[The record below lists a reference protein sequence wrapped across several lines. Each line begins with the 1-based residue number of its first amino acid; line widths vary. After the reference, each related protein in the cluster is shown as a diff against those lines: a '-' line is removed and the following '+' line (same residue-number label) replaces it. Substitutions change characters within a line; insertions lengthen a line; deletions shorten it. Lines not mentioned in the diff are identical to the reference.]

1 LFPAEFIPHAEET
14 GLILPL
20 GTWVLETACAQLA
33 AWASEPAMAGLNLA
47 VNVSPRQFCQPDFV
61 EQVLSILDHTGA
73 DPQKL
78 KLELTES
85 LLLKN
90 MDETIVKIVALKA
103 KGVGFALDDFG
114 TGYSSLYYLKR
125 LPLDWVKIDQFFVRD
140 VLTNSNDATI
150 VRAII
155 LLAKSMGLEVIAEG
169 VETEA
174 QKFFLAQH
182 GCNAYQ
188 GYLFSPALSS
198 GEFHELMQR
207 RTAVDAHSNF
217 G

>member
-1 LFPAEFIPHAEET
+1 MRNWRPGRANRLW
-14 GLILPL
+14 L
-20 GTWVLETACAQLA
+20 GYL
-33 AWASEPAMAGLNLA
+33 G
-47 VNVSPRQFCQPDFV
+47 VNVSSRQFCQPDFV

-103 KGVGFALDDFG
+103 RGVGFALDDFG

-174 QKFFLAQH
+174 QKLFLAQH

-188 GYLFSPALSS
+188 GYLFSPPLSP
-198 GEFHELMQR
+198 GDFHELMQR
-207 RTAVDAHSNF
+207 RTATDATATSASTA
-217 G
+217 